1 VTNSRS
7 EKPLRVLF
15 LTENYPPETNAAA
28 NRVHER
34 AKFWADWGHEVT
46 VITCAPNFPK
56 GRIHDG
62 YKNRWYH
69 SEMMDGIKVVRVKTF
84 INPNEGIILR
94 MLDFLSFMVT
104 GFFASLVQRRPDVV
118 VATSPQFFTA
128 VAGWMVG
135 LCRRRPFVLELGD
148 IWPASIVAVGAMR
161 ESFLIR
167 MLERLEL
174 FLYRRSDTIVAL
186 TPSFKKNLVNRGID
200 GNKISVVINGVDISR
215 FQRSARD
222 DALAAAW
229 GISDRFVVGYIGT
242 HGMAHGLSNVLD
254 AAAHLEDNER
264 VKFLFVGD
272 GAERDDLI
280 SQAASRNLDNVLFIS
295 SQPREKVPN
304 IWSVCDIALVHL
316 RDSEVF
322 SEVIPSKIFEA
333 MAMGLPILLVTPKGI
348 ASDIVLSTRSG
359 LWVPAEK
366 PAELAKLAASLAGRK
381 RLLEMLG
388 RNGEAASGRF
398 SRQRQAEEMLRILE
412 ISATGQGHTAGIGHD
427 AEKFAN

>member
-1 VTNSRS
+1 M
-7 EKPLRVLF
+7 KILF

-34 AKFWADWGHEVT
+34 AKFWSDWGHEVT
-46 VITCAPNFPK
+46 VITCVPNFPK

-62 YKNRWYH
+62 YKNRWYQ
-69 SEMMDGIKVVRVKTF
+69 SEVMDGIKVVRVKTF
-84 INPNEGIILR
+84 INPNEGVILR

-148 IWPASIVAVGAMR
+148 IWPASIVAVGAMQ
-161 ESFLIR
+161 ESILIR
-167 MLERLEL
+167 ILERLEL
-174 FLYRRSDTIVAL
+174 FLYRRSNAIVAL

-200 GNKISVVINGVDISR
+200 GNKISIVINGVDTSR
-215 FQRSARD
+215 FQRSPRD
-222 DALAAAW
+222 DVLAAEW
-229 GISDRFVVGYIGT
+229 GLSDSFVIGYIGT

-254 AAAHLEDNER
+254 TAAHLDGNEH

-272 GAERDDLI
+272 GAERDGLI
-280 SQAASRNLDNVLFIS
+280 SQAADRNLDNVLFVS

-304 IWSVCDIALVHL
+304 IWSVCDVALVHL
-316 RDSEVF
+316 RDTEVF

-333 MAMGLPILLVTPKGI
+333 MAMGLPILLVTPQGI
-348 ASDIVLSTRSG
+348 ASYIVLSTRSG

-366 PAELAKLAASLAGRK
+366 PAELANLAASLAGRK
-381 RLLEMLG
+381 RLLAMLG
-388 RNGEAASGRF
+388 RNGEKASGRF
-398 SRQRQAEEMLRILE
+398 SRKRQAEEMLQILE
-412 ISATGQGHTAGIGHD
+412 ISAAGWGQRAGIGHD
-427 AEKFAN
+427 VENYAG